1 MCIYINLYVHISSYV
16 YINSY
21 THTHT
26 YYENT
31 NISYF
36 SCLEN
41 SRSPF
46 LQ

>member
-21 THTHT
+21 THT

-41 SRSPF
+41 SKSPF